1 MIAARRGGDAIN
13 GSPHSC
19 CRAQVF
25 FCQPAQYTGMSDSS
39 ILIGTVTVGNI
50 IAFMLVALAV
60 IFAAYLMYKTVKAIL
75 ARYTTRSVA
84 RWTARF
90 AGYLVLLAG
99 FYWIDLIFLGFD
111 IEATIASLG
120 IISIALAFASQQIIS
135 SLLAGFLI
143 AMNRTIALDDWVE
156 VGGDPATGLSQVKD
170 MTFTRTI
177 LKDRDG
183 RVFLMPNSTLLSSK
197 IVNYSKS
204 GFIEIPLNLILPVT
218 IPFTRVQDTCLSIL
232 SENPDILPNKQS
244 GGSAAKRGIRSSFF
258 FQGYSRLG
266 KRTDLLT
273 PRVLFTGIT
282 NQGNAVSIR
291 FWIQDVV
298 RREDIISDVLAEVSK
313 RLNPGTT
320 Q

>member
-1 MIAARRGGDAIN
+1 
-13 GSPHSC
+13 
-19 CRAQVF
+19 
-25 FCQPAQYTGMSDSS
+25 MSDAS
-39 ILIGTVTVGNI
+39 ILIGTVNVGNI
-50 IAFMLVALAV
+50 IAFMLVALV
-60 IFAAYLMYKTVKAIL
+60 VVFAAYLMYKAVKAVL

-99 FYWIDLIFLGFD
+99 LYWIDLVFLGFD

-143 AMNRTIALDDWVE
+143 AINRTIALDDWVD
-156 VGGDPATGLSQVKD
+156 VGGDPATGISRVKD

-183 RVFLMPNSTLLSSK
+183 RVFIMPNSTLLSSK

-218 IPFTRVQDTCLSIL
+218 VPFDKVRDTCLSIL
-232 SENPDILPNKQS
+232 SENPDILPNRQS
-244 GGSAAKRGIRSSFF
+244 GSSDAKRGIRSSFF

-282 NQGNAVSIR
+282 NQGKAVSIR
-291 FWIQDVV
+291 FWIQDIV
-298 RREDIISDVLAEVSK
+298 RREEITSAVLAEISK
-313 RLNPGTT
+313 RLMPDTI

>member
-1 MIAARRGGDAIN
+1 
-13 GSPHSC
+13 
-19 CRAQVF
+19 
-25 FCQPAQYTGMSDSS
+25 MSDAS
-39 ILIGTVTVGNI
+39 ILIGTVTVGNV

-99 FYWIDLIFLGFD
+99 LYWIDLVFLGFD

-156 VGGDPATGLSQVKD
+156 IGGDPATGISQVKD

-183 RVFLMPNSTLLSSK
+183 RVFLMPNSTLVSSK

-244 GGSAAKRGIRSSFF
+244 GDSAAKRGIRSSFF

-266 KRTDLLT
+266 KRTDMLT

-291 FWIQDVV
+291 FWIQDVI
-298 RREDIISDVLAEVSK
+298 RREEITSAVLAEISK
-313 RLNPGTT
+313 RLMPDTI

>member
-1 MIAARRGGDAIN
+1 
-13 GSPHSC
+13 
-19 CRAQVF
+19 
-25 FCQPAQYTGMSDSS
+25 MSDSS
-39 ILIGTVTVGNI
+39 ILIGTVSVENI

-60 IFAAYLMYKTVKAIL
+60 LFAAYLVYKAVKAVL

-90 AGYLVLLAG
+90 AGYLVLLVG
-99 FYWIDLIFLGFD
+99 LYWIDLVFLGFD

-143 AMNRTIALDDWVE
+143 AINRTIALDDWVE
-156 VGGDPATGLSQVKD
+156 VGGDPATGISQVKD

-218 IPFTRVQDTCLSIL
+218 IPFTRVRDTCLSIL
-232 SENPDILPNKQS
+232 SENPDILPNRQS
-244 GGSAAKRGIRSSFF
+244 VGSAAKPSIRSSFF
-258 FQGYSRLG
+258 FQGYSRIG

-273 PRVLFTGIT
+273 PRVLITGIT

-291 FWIQDVV
+291 FWIQDIV
-298 RREDIISDVLAEVSK
+298 RREEIASAVLAEISK
-313 RLNPGTT
+313 RLMPDTI

>member
-1 MIAARRGGDAIN
+1 
-13 GSPHSC
+13 
-19 CRAQVF
+19 
-25 FCQPAQYTGMSDSS
+25 MSDSS
-39 ILIGTVTVGNI
+39 ILIGTVSVENI

-60 IFAAYLMYKTVKAIL
+60 IFAAYLVYKAVKAVL
-75 ARYTTRSVA
+75 TRYTTRSVA

-90 AGYLVLLAG
+90 AGYLVLLVG
-99 FYWIDLIFLGFD
+99 FYWIDLVFLGFD

-143 AMNRTIALDDWVE
+143 AINRTIALDDWVD
-156 VGGDPATGLSQVKD
+156 VGGDPATGISQVKD
-170 MTFTRTI
+170 MAFTRTI

-218 IPFTRVQDTCLSIL
+218 IPFTRVRDTCLSIL
-232 SENPDILPNKQS
+232 SENPDILPNRQS
-244 GGSAAKRGIRSSFF
+244 GSPAAKPSIRSSFF
-258 FQGYSRLG
+258 FQGYSRIG

-291 FWIQDVV
+291 FWIQDIV
-298 RREDIISDVLAEVSK
+298 RREEIASAVLAEISK
-313 RLNPGTT
+313 RLMPDTI

>member
-1 MIAARRGGDAIN
+1 
-13 GSPHSC
+13 
-19 CRAQVF
+19 
-25 FCQPAQYTGMSDSS
+25 MSDSS
-39 ILIGTVTVGNI
+39 ILIGTVSVENI

-60 IFAAYLMYKTVKAIL
+60 LFAAYLVYKAVKAVL

-90 AGYLVLLAG
+90 AGYLVLLVG
-99 FYWIDLIFLGFD
+99 LYWIDLVFLGFD

-143 AMNRTIALDDWVE
+143 AINRTIALDDWVE
-156 VGGDPATGLSQVKD
+156 VGGDPATGISQVKD

-218 IPFTRVQDTCLSIL
+218 IPFTRVRDTCLSIL
-232 SENPDILPNKQS
+232 SENPDILPNRQS
-244 GGSAAKRGIRSSFF
+244 GSPAAKPSIRSSFF
-258 FQGYSRLG
+258 FQGYSRIG

-291 FWIQDVV
+291 FWIQDIV
-298 RREDIISDVLAEVSK
+298 RREEIASAVLAEISK
-313 RLNPGTT
+313 RLMPDTI

>member
-1 MIAARRGGDAIN
+1 
-13 GSPHSC
+13 
-19 CRAQVF
+19 
-25 FCQPAQYTGMSDSS
+25 MSDAPA
-39 ILIGTVTVGNI
+39 LIGKVTAGNI

-60 IFAAYLMYKTVKAIL
+60 IFAAYLMYKAVKAIL

-99 FYWIDLIFLGFD
+99 LYWIDLVFLGFD

-143 AMNRTIALDDWVE
+143 AMNRTIALDDWIE
-156 VGGDPATGLSQVKD
+156 VGGDPATGISQVKD
-170 MTFTRTI
+170 LTFTRTI
-177 LKDRDG
+177 LRDRDG
-183 RVFLMPNSTLLSSK
+183 RVYLMPNSTLVSSK

-204 GFIEIPLNLILPVT
+204 GFIEIPLNLILPITV
-218 IPFTRVQDTCLSIL
+218 PFERARDVIL
-232 SENPDILPNKQS
+232 PVLAENPEILPNGKNE
-244 GGSAAKRGIRSSFF
+244 GYTAKGGIRTSFF
-258 FQGYSRLG
+258 FQGYTRLRANTG
-266 KRTDLLT
+266 LLT

-282 NQGNAVSIR
+282 NQGNAISIR
-291 FWIQDVV
+291 FWIRDVV
-298 RREDIISDVLAEVSK
+298 RREDIVSEVLAEVSK
-313 RLNPGTT
+313 RLNPDKD

>member
-1 MIAARRGGDAIN
+1 
-13 GSPHSC
+13 
-19 CRAQVF
+19 
-25 FCQPAQYTGMSDSS
+25 MSDAS

-50 IAFMLVALAV
+50 IAFMLVAIGV
-60 IFAAYLMYKTVKAIL
+60 IFAAYLVYKAVKTVL
-75 ARYTTRSVA
+75 SRYTTRSVA

-90 AGYLVLLAG
+90 AGYLVLLIG
-99 FYWIDLIFLGFD
+99 LYGIDLIFLGFD
-111 IEATIASLG
+111 LEATIASLG
-120 IISIALAFASQQIIS
+120 IISIALAFASQQIVS

-143 AMNRTIALDDWVE
+143 TLNRTIALDDWVD
-156 VGGDPATGLSQVKD
+156 VGGDPTTGISQVKD
-170 MTFTRTI
+170 MTFTRAI

-183 RVFLMPNSTLLSSK
+183 RVFLMPNATLLSSK
-197 IVNYSKS
+197 IVNYSRS

-218 IPFTRVQDTCLSIL
+218 IPFDKVRDVCLSIL

-258 FQGYSRLG
+258 FQGYSRVG
-266 KRTDLLT
+266 ERTDLLT

-291 FWIQDVV
+291 FWIQDIV
-298 RREDIISDVLAEVSK
+298 RREEITSAVLAEISR
-313 RLNPGTT
+313 RLNLDKT

>member
-1 MIAARRGGDAIN
+1 
-13 GSPHSC
+13 
-19 CRAQVF
+19 
-25 FCQPAQYTGMSDSS
+25 MSDPS

-60 IFAAYLMYKTVKAIL
+60 IFAAYLVYKAVKAIL
-75 ARYTTRSVA
+75 GRYTTRSVA

-99 FYWIDLIFLGFD
+99 FYWIDLVFLGFD

-143 AMNRTIALDDWVE
+143 AINRTIALDDWVE
-156 VGGDPATGLSQVKD
+156 VGGDPATGISQVKD
-170 MTFTRTI
+170 MTFTRAI

-183 RVFLMPNSTLLSSK
+183 RVFLMPNSILLSSK
-197 IVNYSKS
+197 IINYSKS

-218 IPFTRVQDTCLSIL
+218 IPFTRVRDTCLSIL
-232 SENPDILPNKQS
+232 SENPDILPNKQP
-244 GGSAAKRGIRSSFF
+244 GGPAVKRSIRSSFF

-266 KRTDLLT
+266 KRSDLLT

-291 FWIQDVV
+291 VWIRDIV
-298 RREDIISDVLAEVSK
+298 RREEIASAVLAEISK
-313 RLNPGTT
+313 RLNPDTI

>member
-1 MIAARRGGDAIN
+1 
-13 GSPHSC
+13 
-19 CRAQVF
+19 
-25 FCQPAQYTGMSDSS
+25 MSDAAT
-39 ILIGTVTVGNI
+39 LIGTVNVGNLI
-50 IAFMLVALAV
+50 VFMLAALIV
-60 IFAAYLMYKTVKAIL
+60 IFTAYLMYKGVKAVL
-75 ARYTTRSVA
+75 FRFTTRSVA

-90 AGYLVLLAG
+90 AGYLILLLG
-99 FYWIDLIFLGFD
+99 LYWIVQVFLGFD

-143 AMNRTIALDDWVE
+143 AINRTIALDDWVE
-156 VGGDPATGLSQVKD
+156 IGGDPTTGISQVKD

-183 RVFLMPNSTLLSSK
+183 RVFIMPNSTLLSSK

-204 GFIEIPLNLILPVT
+204 GFIEIPLNLILPAT
-218 IPFTRVQDTCLSIL
+218 IPFSRVQDTCLSIL

-244 GGSAAKRGIRSSFF
+244 GDPAVKRGIRSSFF
-258 FQGYSRLG
+258 FQGYSRPG
-266 KRTDLLT
+266 KRTDMLT

-282 NQGNAVSIR
+282 NQGNAISIR

-298 RREDIISDVLAEVSK
+298 RREEITSAVLAEISK
-313 RLNPGTT
+313 RLMPDTMP
-320 Q
+320 

>member
-1 MIAARRGGDAIN
+1 
-13 GSPHSC
+13 
-19 CRAQVF
+19 
-25 FCQPAQYTGMSDSS
+25 MSDSS
-39 ILIGTVTVGNI
+39 ILIGTVSVENI

-60 IFAAYLMYKTVKAIL
+60 IFAAYLVYKAVKAIL

-90 AGYLVLLAG
+90 AGYLVLLVG
-99 FYWIDLIFLGFD
+99 FYWIDLVFLGFD

-143 AMNRTIALDDWVE
+143 AINRTIALDDWVD
-156 VGGDPATGLSQVKD
+156 VGGDPATGISQVKD
-170 MTFTRTI
+170 MAFTRTI

-218 IPFTRVQDTCLSIL
+218 IPFTRVRDTCLSIL
-232 SENPDILPNKQS
+232 SENPDILPNRQS
-244 GGSAAKRGIRSSFF
+244 GSPAAKPSIRSSFF
-258 FQGYSRLG
+258 FQGYSRIG

-291 FWIQDVV
+291 FWIQDIV
-298 RREDIISDVLAEVSK
+298 RREEIASAVLAEISK
-313 RLNPGTT
+313 RLMPDTI

>member
-1 MIAARRGGDAIN
+1 
-13 GSPHSC
+13 
-19 CRAQVF
+19 
-25 FCQPAQYTGMSDSS
+25 MSDSS
-39 ILIGTVTVGNI
+39 ILIGTVSVENI

-60 IFAAYLMYKTVKAIL
+60 LFAAYLVYKAVKAVL

-90 AGYLVLLAG
+90 AGYLVLLVG
-99 FYWIDLIFLGFD
+99 LYWIDLVFLGFD

-143 AMNRTIALDDWVE
+143 AINRTIALDDWVE
-156 VGGDPATGLSQVKD
+156 VGGDPATGISQVKD

-218 IPFTRVQDTCLSIL
+218 IPFTRVRDTCLSIL
-232 SENPDILPNKQS
+232 SENPDILPNRQS
-244 GGSAAKRGIRSSFF
+244 VGSAAKPSIRSSFF
-258 FQGYSRLG
+258 FQGYSRIG

-291 FWIQDVV
+291 FWIQDIV
-298 RREDIISDVLAEVSK
+298 RREEIASAVLAEISK
-313 RLNPGTT
+313 RLMPDTI

>member
-1 MIAARRGGDAIN
+1 
-13 GSPHSC
+13 
-19 CRAQVF
+19 
-25 FCQPAQYTGMSDSS
+25 MSDAPA
-39 ILIGTVTVGNI
+39 LIGKVTAGNI

-60 IFAAYLMYKTVKAIL
+60 IFAAYLMYKAVKAIL

-99 FYWIDLIFLGFD
+99 LYWIDLVFLGFD

-143 AMNRTIALDDWVE
+143 AINRTIALDDWVE
-156 VGGDPATGLSQVKD
+156 VGGDPATGISQVKD
-170 MTFTRTI
+170 LTFTRTI
-177 LKDRDG
+177 LRDRDG
-183 RVFLMPNSTLLSSK
+183 RVYLMPNSTLVSSK
-197 IVNYSKS
+197 IINYSKS

-218 IPFTRVQDTCLSIL
+218 IPFEQARDVIL
-232 SENPDILPNKQS
+232 PVLAENPEILPNGKNE
-244 GGSAAKRGIRSSFF
+244 GFAAKGGIRTSFF
-258 FQGYSRLG
+258 FQGYTRLRANTG
-266 KRTDLLT
+266 LLT

-282 NQGNAVSIR
+282 NQGNAISIR
-291 FWIQDVV
+291 FWIRDVV
-298 RREDIISDVLAEVSK
+298 RREDIVSEVLAEVSK
-313 RLNPGTT
+313 RLNPDKD